1 MEAELATKI
10 YHRDQRIEMKIIKE
24 LVFETRVAENG
35 RLTVKKSY
43 PYELIIEQLNGLPDI
58 KGLVAIWVDGKKI
71 EIK

>member
-1 MEAELATKI
+1 
-10 YHRDQRIEMKIIKE
+10 MKVIKE